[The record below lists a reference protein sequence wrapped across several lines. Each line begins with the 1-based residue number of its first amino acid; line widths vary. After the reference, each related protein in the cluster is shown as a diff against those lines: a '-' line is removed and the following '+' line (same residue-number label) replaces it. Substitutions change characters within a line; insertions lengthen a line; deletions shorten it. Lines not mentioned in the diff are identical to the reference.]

1 MTNNH
6 HSSSHSTKRMTSSD
20 GIIKDEP
27 DFVETHCRWLG
38 CDREL
43 HTQEQLVKVRSSRI
57 VLVHLLLPITFS
69 ILLMPFLGF
78 YSTPISP
85 LPAAYFLF
93 FFLLLTLLWQSFWGY
108 TIVDKQQV
116 LDEMNGF
123 RCTFCV
129 FYKCTFFHCSI
140 WTMIT
145 LEIVKRLSYVCGKIV
160 KEKKNHLKLNTC

>member
-1 MTNNH
+1 MSQFSFVKHRKSLSLGGAPHHKLAFIIGCRKDTSIILFYYSFFQHEPLDQMTNNH

-57 VLVHLLLPITFS
+57 VLHLLLPITYS

-85 LPAAYFLF
+85 LPAA
-93 FFLLLTLLWQSFWGY
+93 
-108 TIVDKQQV
+108 
-116 LDEMNGF
+116 
-123 RCTFCV
+123 
-129 FYKCTFFHCSI
+129 
-140 WTMIT
+140 
-145 LEIVKRLSYVCGKIV
+145 
-160 KEKKNHLKLNTC
+160 